1 MRFSVWVGGVE
12 ITRTDN
18 EQEAMKV
25 ADLWRADGY
34 DDVAITAD
42 GEPPQDDN
50 DSADYGNP
58 FAREGDNQ

>member
-1 MRFSVWVGGVE
+1 MTFSVWVGGVE
-12 ITRTDN
+12 ITRTDD
-18 EQEAMKV
+18 EHKAKQV

-34 DDVAITAD
+34 DDVAVTAD
-42 GEPPQDDN
+42 GEPTQTDD